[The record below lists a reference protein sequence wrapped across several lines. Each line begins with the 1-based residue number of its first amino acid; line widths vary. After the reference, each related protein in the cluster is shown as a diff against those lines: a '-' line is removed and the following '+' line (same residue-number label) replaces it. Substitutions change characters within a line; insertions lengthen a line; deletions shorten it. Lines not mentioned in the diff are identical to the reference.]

1 MTNNELENTYDVLF
15 QNKITN
21 PVDLPGNHPDE
32 PIERGF
38 LYIQCDKFYFDKNFS
53 ELFNL
58 KQNELDGIYCFLSK
72 NCELTL
78 NDGRKFCG
86 VSFKRE
92 AGKEIISAAIKQKWQ
107 SMGLTFAEIDKQ
119 QNLLVLSTGENIDLN
134 GVEAL
139 EYEIVKKKKNRKTSN
154 Q

>member
-1 MTNNELENTYDVLF
+1 MTNTELENTYDVLF
-15 QNKITN
+15 QNKIAN

-78 NDGRKFCG
+78 NDERKFCG
-86 VSFKRE
+86 VSFKGE

-107 SMGLTFAEIDKQ
+107 SMGFAFAEIGKQ

-139 EYEIVKKKKNRKTSN
+139 EYEIVKKKKTRKTSN